1 MTNTVI
7 RYPLNHLPY
16 FLLSIIFSSLSVPLL
31 SLICFQMSPIQQ
43 PSPLPSPLSLP
54 TVPLLTST
62 LLELDK
68 VSLPSPS
75 QSPFP
80 GDTDNHGCRYGFSKI
95 SSVSQVSLSMS
106 STKSSVVSVGV
117 KDSPTA
123 VSSIKAE
130 VGFKHTCDVLWSTD
144 CNGWMDTSTERALMS
159 NCVIFK

>member
-1 MTNTVI
+1 MAI
-7 RYPLNHLPY
+7 RYPPNDLPY
-16 FLLSIIFSSLSVPLL
+16 FLLSIIFSSLSGPLL
-31 SLICFQMSPIQQ
+31 SRFCFQMSPIQQ

-80 GDTDNHGCRYGFSKI
+80 EDTDNHGRHYGFSKI
-95 SSVSQVSLSMS
+95 SSVSQVSLSLS

-123 VSSIKAE
+123 VLSVKAE
-130 VGFKHTCDVLWSTD
+130 VGFNHTCDVFWLID
-144 CNGWMDTSTERALMS
+144 CNVWMDASTERALMR